1 MLSLR
6 DRGKKK
12 IMQGEREGER
22 EWTREAKGDA
32 KLLNRWPRSSRR
44 GDDDGERPIRP
55 LLPRFCYSP
64 VPWDAAIQRAC
75 MAAMRFRDERRGREK
90 RKKGTLLRRRRREKE
105 SKFKSFFF
113 FMASELVEALH
124 FYRLLESCLFSF
136 SSLGH
141 FRENQT
147 HFFCSLSLP
156 VQRDPLCQAYAPE
169 QKRKER
175 MGPLLGGGRPLVA
188 PQPSTMMMPSTSSP
202 AVPRAAFAPAPR
214 HPCPAAPRAAGGM
227 SYKDAGVDIDAGN
240 ELVRRIQ
247 KLNPSIGGFS
257 GMVPFGESR
266 LIARVD

>member
-12 IMQGEREGER
+12 IMRGEREGER

-113 FMASELVEALH
+113 LWPRNLSRLFISIVSLRAVSSPFRLSGTFERTKRTSSAL
-124 FYRLLESCLFSF
+124 
-136 SSLGH
+136 
-141 FRENQT
+141 
-147 HFFCSLSLP
+147 SLS
-156 VQRDPLCQAYAPE
+156 
-169 QKRKER
+169 
-175 MGPLLGGGRPLVA
+175 
-188 PQPSTMMMPSTSSP
+188 PSSETL
-202 AVPRAAFAPAPR
+202 F
-214 HPCPAAPRAAGGM
+214 
-227 SYKDAGVDIDAGN
+227 
-240 ELVRRIQ
+240 VRRTHQ
-247 KLNPSIGGFS
+247 SKREKKEWGHCWEEAGRWLLR
-257 GMVPFGESR
+257 SR
-266 LIARVD
+266 RR